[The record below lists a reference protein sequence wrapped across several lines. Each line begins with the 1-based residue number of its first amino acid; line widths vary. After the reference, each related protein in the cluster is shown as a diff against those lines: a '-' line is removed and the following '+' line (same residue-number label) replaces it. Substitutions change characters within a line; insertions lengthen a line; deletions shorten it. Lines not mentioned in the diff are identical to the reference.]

1 MKLTIIEQ
9 NVLEI
14 ALDHMSEHL
23 NDIRD
28 EVWVEDKILALMR
41 LRTKVYLEYEANKD

>member
-1 MKLTIIEQ
+1 MKLTVVEQ
-9 NVLEI
+9 NVLVV

-28 EVWVEDKILALMR
+28 EVWVEDKILALNS
-41 LRTKVYLEYEANKD
+41 LLTKIYINYEANKD